1 MFDIPLD
8 YQEAVMGGG
17 IGIGI
22 FLFLISVI
30 KMMIKVGDSN
40 KIIVVDGKKKKNTP
54 KGLNFSIER
63 GKTRVWPY
71 IQRASTM
78 DIGVFPI
85 NVRVEG
91 VNSANG
97 ITVGADATACV
108 CIDDDDEAMIYSAV
122 QRLMGKKRSEIQSQ
136 IQQTLIGNFRGALN
150 KATPLEAIGMTDVK
164 DDINAT
170 EALAQ
175 NGERAQFRAE
185 LVRDINSDLSSFGI
199 KVVSVSLQ
207 KIWDTSSYIANL
219 AQKTLVEKRKQV
231 EIEEARLSA
240 EAEKAESD
248 SDRRVKIAR
257 AQADEKIIAAQ
268 EKLELYK
275 REAEASIQQAQLE
288 ADSSI
293 EESQNRGAKDIQ
305 GQLVELQKLR
315 NKSRVTIGAEAD
327 QKSEEIL
334 AEGQKQS
341 IEILEHVKNE
351 VLDQKAK
358 LLGSISKEGKMV
370 FFIQN
375 QLPKLFQSFKENAS
389 EMIVDQ
395 YVVMDDE
402 NGFNNAVN
410 RGPSAFVEFLKLFEQ
425 ATGISVKSFLSG
437 QDAAELAKQGGAQ

>member
-1 MFDIPLD
+1 MFDFPMD
-8 YQEAVMGGG
+8 YQQAVMGGG

-22 FLFLISVI
+22 FLFLIGLI
-30 KMMIKVGDSN
+30 KMMIKVGDPN

-54 KGLNFSIER
+54 PGLNFSVER

-122 QRLMGKKRSEIQSQ
+122 QRLMGKRRSEIQSQ

-150 KATPLEAIGMTDVK
+150 KATPLEAIGMTDVN
-164 DDINAT
+164 DDIDT
-170 EALAQ
+170 TTALEGK
-175 NGERAQFRAE
+175 GERAQFRAE

-240 EAEKAESD
+240 RAEKAESD
-248 SDRRVKIAR
+248 SARRVSIAR
-257 AQADEKIIAAQ
+257 AEADEQIIAAQ
-268 EKLELYK
+268 EKVELYK
-275 REAEASIQQAQLE
+275 REAEASIHQAQLE

-305 GQLVELQKLR
+305 EQLVELQKLR
-315 NKSRVTIGAEAD
+315 NQSKVTIGAEAD
-327 QKSEEIL
+327 QKAEEIL

-351 VLDQKAK
+351 VLEQKAK
-358 LLGSISKEGKMV
+358 LLGSISDEGKMV

-375 QLPKLFQSFKENAS
+375 QLPKLFTAFKKNAS
-389 EMIVDQ
+389 DMIVDQ

-410 RGPSAFVEFLKLFEQ
+410 RGPAAFVEFLKLFEK
-425 ATGISVKSFLSG
+425 ATGISVKAFLSG
-437 QDAAELAKQGGAQ
+437 QSAIEGGAQ

>member
-1 MFDIPLD
+1 
-8 YQEAVMGGG
+8 
-17 IGIGI
+17 
-22 FLFLISVI
+22 
-30 KMMIKVGDSN
+30 
-40 KIIVVDGKKKKNTP
+40 VVDGKKKKNTP

>member
-1 MFDIPLD
+1 
-8 YQEAVMGGG
+8 
-17 IGIGI
+17 
-22 FLFLISVI
+22 
-30 KMMIKVGDSN
+30 
-40 KIIVVDGKKKKNTP
+40 
-54 KGLNFSIER
+54 
-63 GKTRVWPY
+63 
-71 IQRASTM
+71 
-78 DIGVFPI
+78 
-85 NVRVEG
+85 VEG

-315 NKSRVTIGAEAD
+315 NQSKVTIGAEAD
-327 QKSEEIL
+327 QKQKKSL

-358 LLGSISKEGKMV
+358 LLGSISDEGKMV

-375 QLPKLFQSFKENAS
+375 QLPSFYN
-389 EMIVDQ
+389 
-395 YVVMDDE
+395 
-402 NGFNNAVN
+402 
-410 RGPSAFVEFLKLFEQ
+410 PLKKTPL
-425 ATGISVKSFLSG
+425 I
-437 QDAAELAKQGGAQ
+437 

>member
-1 MFDIPLD
+1 VFDFPMD
-8 YQEAVMGGG
+8 YQEAFIGGA
-17 IGIGI
+17 IGIGA
-22 FLFLISVI
+22 FLFLISLI
-30 KMMIKVGDSN
+30 KMMIKVSDPN

-54 KGLNFSIER
+54 QGLEFSVER
-63 GKTRVWPY
+63 GKTSVWPY

-122 QRLMGKKRSEIQSQ
+122 QRLMGKKRSEIESQ

-164 DDINAT
+164 EDSDT
-170 EALAQ
+170 TTALDGK
-175 NGERAQFRAE
+175 GERAQFRAE

-231 EIEEARLSA
+231 EIEESRLSA

-248 SDRRVKIAR
+248 SDRRVSIAR

-305 GQLVELQKLR
+305 EQLVELQKLR
-315 NKSRVTIGAEAD
+315 NKSKVTIGAEAN

-351 VLDQKAK
+351 VL
-358 LLGSISKEGKMV
+358 GPEG
-370 FFIQN
+370 
-375 QLPKLFQSFKENAS
+375 
-389 EMIVDQ
+389 
-395 YVVMDDE
+395 
-402 NGFNNAVN
+402 
-410 RGPSAFVEFLKLFEQ
+410 Q
-425 ATGISVKSFLSG
+425 ATQKHQPRGKNGLLYPESI
-437 QDAAELAKQGGAQ
+437 AQTLPSL